1 MQLQFCLLLSHLK
14 TSFLP
19 NQKAGNQSFLCT
31 LAVSFIPLNFIYFFF
46 FPWFFSGLGP
56 QTDTKLHGRTLIF
69 YHFFFFF
76 LISIVNVYRS
86 LWMDNCFTKKETD
99 NRESR
104 SEGSSAGRTTLG
116 DTRQGSRNCGLTFQ
130 TGRRAPAFVTS
141 TRSFCMWHFF
151 SLIKKNHNCWV
162 HFVFLSWGWLSLERM
177 VSKTKWQKWYY
188 ACDHW
193 NSVRGHNAKLKTVFC
208 HQFFFNSD

>member
-1 MQLQFCLLLSHLK
+1 MYISSQFYSSEFYLFFLLPLILLWVGATDWYQAARPDTDILS
-14 TSFLP
+14 
-19 NQKAGNQSFLCT
+19 
-31 LAVSFIPLNFIYFFF
+31 
-46 FPWFFSGLGP
+46 
-56 QTDTKLHGRTLIF
+56 
-69 YHFFFFF
+69 FFFFF

-141 TRSFCMWHFF
+141 ARSFCMWHFF